1 MFETFHINWG
11 QPLKAVDS
19 RKKNDIKISPRS
31 SLRNHDRQ
39 VRKKS
44 ELKYPLKNV
53 RWAFFPPKSGHCA
66 RPLHMCVCV
75 CSGLLWFTHLPPILL
90 LSPSSSMEPL
100 AAAPHTSIVPDS
112 LKFERRLGAHTHR
125 KTLDAPSTRCIHTH
139 AHTHTSTHIHRWW
152 EKSAQ
157 LIVGVGIEFRIDEI
171 QDAGSRQSR
180 QMFYFLD
187 AASSRI
193 SVGLFRSSHTLDW
206 SSRSL
211 VKEKTVFYIDTGLH
225 CSGFIFSA
233 IKHRTQ
239 VSCRLVEKSS
249 RFLNDRGRLSLRSTE
264 VGIYIHFTIFPSSF
278 RRLFPHRDEQVE
290 RGKEKKTPDSL
301 FLFTISISISRLI
314 WNKKTAIKE
323 K

>member
-1 MFETFHINWG
+1 MS
-11 QPLKAVDS
+11 V
-19 RKKNDIKISPRS
+19 
-31 SLRNHDRQ
+31 
-39 VRKKS
+39 
-44 ELKYPLKNV
+44 EL
-53 RWAFFPPKSGHCA
+53 FFLPNRGIA
-66 RPLHMCVCV
+66 RGRYICVCV
-75 CSGLLWFTHLPPILL
+75 CVPASCDSHICLPFCSSPPRHQWSRWQLRHIRLLCQTVWNSNVGLARTHIGKLL
-90 LSPSSSMEPL
+90 TL
-100 AAAPHTSIVPDS
+100 
-112 LKFERRLGAHTHR
+112 RRLVVY
-125 KTLDAPSTRCIHTH
+125 TRT
-139 AHTHTSTHIHRWW
+139 HTHTSTHTHRWW

-225 CSGFIFSA
+225 SSGFIFSA

-278 RRLFPHRDEQVE
+278 RRLFPHWDEQDE

-314 WNKKTAIKE
+314 WKKKKRRSRKNKKEGSPPPPPKKKRKILIYT
-323 K
+323 